1 MRASQLARCVFSWRL
16 FLFFSCVQN
25 SVVFFHSRSGG
36 VLFWAPFSPNSLQQ
50 CTCTAV
56 LLNCAEWVELAIREI
71 FFSLLRFFVCYCTI
85 RWQQFSLSFA
95 LVWLRIITLPLFHY
109 FYSLSLSIF
118 HFLSFIWF
126 PFFLAA
132 LLCSCICCCCCC
144 PLSISVG
151 HWQLIE
157 FDIIVAVSAAIFSA
171 ETASIAVF
179 PLPFPIFIVLA
190 THTHTFVF
198 IRPVYTSTCTLCV
211 QCVLTDRPTTSK
223 RVNGSRFVSMFIFM
237 PLFQGS
243 LYFYFFFSPHR
254 SLVVVGLSVEG
265 REVESELLNEVCGRA
280 RIVPVPKQLDSD
292 QLVLR

>member
-1 MRASQLARCVFSWRL
+1 MAASSFGRPSHQTRL
-16 FLFFSCVQN
+16 
-25 SVVFFHSRSGG
+25 H
-36 VLFWAPFSPNSLQQ
+36 

-56 LLNCAEWVELAIREI
+56 LLNCAEWVELATREI
-71 FFSLLRFFVCYCTI
+71 FSRCCGSLFATALLDGSS
-85 RWQQFSLSFA
+85 SLS

-118 HFLSFIWF
+118 HFLSFIRL

-132 LLCSCICCCCCC
+132 LLCSCICCCCC
-144 PLSISVG
+144 PLFISVG
-151 HWQLIE
+151 RWQLIE

-190 THTHTFVF
+190 THTHFLYLYDQF
-198 IRPVYTSTCTLCV
+198 IRALAHCVYSV
-211 QCVLTDRPTTSK
+211 YSLTDRPTTSE

-243 LYFYFFFSPHR
+243 LYFYFFFFHR
-254 SLVVVGLSVEG
+254 TVFLWLWVFQWTGERWRVSY
-265 REVESELLNEVCGRA
+265 
-280 RIVPVPKQLDSD
+280 
-292 QLVLR
+292 